1 MIPGRGVMACAG
13 GREILAGNRELLEE
27 HDITIEDKTAEDIK
41 SCLLRGNTAVY
52 VAIDGR
58 FAGYLAL
65 ADTLRPESVD
75 TISRITALDIHPVL
89 ITGDREET
97 AKSIAG
103 VLQIAEVHGN
113 CRPEDKLNWIS
124 HYEENCQLICMI
136 GDGVNDAPALKKAA
150 VGIAMGGVGSDIA
163 VDASDIVL
171 VSDEIKELPHLLE
184 LSRKMMNTIKCNLS
198 FSMILNFLALAL
210 AMAGIL
216 NPVVGA
222 LVHNAGSVLVIIHS
236 AVLLKWS
243 GKNRLAV
250 SNCSEHPE
258 KQ

>member
-27 HDITIEDKTAEDIK
+27 HGITIEDKTAEDIK

-103 VLQIAEVHGN
+103 LLQIAEVHGN
-113 CRPEDKLNWIS
+113 CRPEDTNSRLPRRKFT
-124 HYEENCQLICMI
+124 
-136 GDGVNDAPALKKAA
+136 AA
-150 VGIAMGGVGSDIA
+150 AKRRA
-163 VDASDIVL
+163 
-171 VSDEIKELPHLLE
+171 
-184 LSRKMMNTIKCNLS
+184 
-198 FSMILNFLALAL
+198 
-210 AMAGIL
+210 
-216 NPVVGA
+216 
-222 LVHNAGSVLVIIHS
+222 
-236 AVLLKWS
+236 
-243 GKNRLAV
+243 
-250 SNCSEHPE
+250 
-258 KQ
+258 